1 MSYQRI
7 IVSGNLARDPEIRHT
22 PSGAVVCTLSIPTT
36 EKWRDKAGETQ
47 ERTEWHRCILWNK
60 TAELA
65 EKYLQK
71 GSAVTIEGKNQT
83 RKWQDKD
90 GQERYTTEVVA
101 NDMQMLDSRSGGS
114 APYEGGGDRSQQ
126 GAERPEAGGP
136 PRSGNAPREQGF
148 ADDGFDDDIPF

>member
-36 EKWRDKAGETQ
+36 EKWRDKSGETQ
-47 ERTEWHRCILWNK
+47 ERTEWHRVILWNK

-90 GQERYTTEVVA
+90 GNERYTTEVKA
-101 NDMQMLDSRSGGS
+101 DNMTFMRGSGAQSSGAAQPES
-114 APYEGGGDRSQQ
+114 AARQQRTAQGGDPFDDEIPFSPLH
-126 GAERPEAGGP
+126 EMAGG
-136 PRSGNAPREQGF
+136 
-148 ADDGFDDDIPF
+148 

>member
-7 IVSGNLARDPEIRHT
+7 IVSGNLSRDPEIRHT
-22 PSGAVVCTLSIPTT
+22 PSGAMVCTLSIPTT

-90 GQERYTTEVVA
+90 GNERYTTEIKA
-101 NDMQMLDSRSGGS
+101 DSMTFMRGSGAQSSGAARQPKPAETSGG
-114 APYEGGGDRSQQ
+114 
-126 GAERPEAGGP
+126 
-136 PRSGNAPREQGF
+136 
-148 ADDGFDDDIPF
+148 DDFDDDIPF

>member
-22 PSGAVVCTLSIPTT
+22 PSGAMVCTLSIPTT

-47 ERTEWHRCILWNK
+47 ERTEWHRVILWNK

-90 GQERYTTEVVA
+90 GNERYTTEIKA
-101 NDMQMLDSRSGGS
+101 DNMTFMRGGKQGGAQSSGAAQPES
-114 APYEGGGDRSQQ
+114 A
-126 GAERPEAGGP
+126 
-136 PRSGNAPREQGF
+136 
-148 ADDGFDDDIPF
+148 GFDDEIPFS